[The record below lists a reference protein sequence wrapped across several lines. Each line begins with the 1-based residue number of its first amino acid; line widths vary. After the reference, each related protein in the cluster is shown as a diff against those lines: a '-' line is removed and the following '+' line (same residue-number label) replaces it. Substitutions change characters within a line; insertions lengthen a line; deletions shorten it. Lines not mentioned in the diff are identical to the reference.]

1 MKFDFDPLSALEI
14 EETDG
19 AGRPVRVRCRVH
31 SCNNRQK
38 YKEKIEKGREKKTR
52 LKLDIVSFVGRNSHT
67 GCQET
72 NRDELSKKNPNKKIR
87 KLTGEREHEK

>member
-1 MKFDFDPLSALEI
+1 MKRRTGQDDRSESDVFIPVITDKNTRKKLRK
-14 EETDG
+14 EE
-19 AGRPVRVRCRVH
+19 
-31 SCNNRQK
+31 K
-38 YKEKIEKGREKKTR
+38 KKTR

>member
-38 YKEKIEKGREKKTR
+38 YKEKIEKGREKK
-52 LKLDIVSFVGRNSHT
+52 N
-67 GCQET
+67 
-72 NRDELSKKNPNKKIR
+72 
-87 KLTGEREHEK
+87 